1 MQALHWRI
9 FRHFQ
14 SNDSVVKWDSFQLPE
29 TLYTVNLT
37 TFSFLFF
44 SFVNLT
50 PRLCFSENSSTPF
63 SCFLHPDD
71 FLMAHT
77 SRSHHRGRRRLSIF
91 SASASFVFSKWGVFS
106 QSVCAVVSLVTT
118 CNYRLSPSKGR
129 REGKE
134 SRPNILPEFY
144 LLMSQNKCVV
154 ENKTKQK
161 IRVI

>member
-1 MQALHWRI
+1 MQGLHWRI

-37 TFSFLFF
+37 TFFFF

-91 SASASFVFSKWGVFS
+91 SASASLSACV
-106 QSVCAVVSLVTT
+106 VVSLVTT

-161 IRVI
+161 IQVI